1 MYLHFYQG
9 RFCHLPN
16 PFFVLQF
23 YGKQNPRIDMWHV
36 HDILEHLGLGHA
48 LGKVVPDIWVT
59 LAIPPVWARSCKQA
73 CKDSYWQRT
82 FLWQA
87 LKLWLLEQKSYWADL
102 SVWTSPPS
110 PLSGSSRCLR
120 RLGETSK
127 RDVLHLIVK
136 EKLLKV
142 AMHLTWILHC
152 LFKIYSDVQLLAK
165 EELTQ
170 WHAQIFLL
178 V

>member
-1 MYLHFYQG
+1 MYL
-9 RFCHLPN
+9 HLPN

-59 LAIPPVWARSCKQA
+59 LAIPPVWAKSCKQA

-82 FLWQA
+82 FHLSYGFLNKSPIKQIYLLWA
-87 LKLWLLEQKSYWADL
+87 SSL
-102 SVWTSPPS
+102 SS
-110 PLSGSSRCLR
+110 LSGSSRCLR
-120 RLGETSK
+120 TLGETSK
-127 RDVLHLIVK
+127 RDVLQLIVK
-136 EKLLKV
+136 KKLLRA

-165 EELTQ
+165 EEQTK
-170 WHAQIFLL
+170 WPVHIFLL

>member
-9 RFCHLPN
+9 GLCHLLD

-48 LGKVVPDIWVT
+48 LGKVVPDIWVI
-59 LAIPPVWARSCKQA
+59 LAIPPVWTSSCKQA
-73 CKDSYWQRT
+73 WKDSYWQKT
-82 FLWQA
+82 FFYA
-87 LKLWLLEQKSYWADL
+87 LHSSYGFWNKSPIKLIYLLGAS
-102 SVWTSPPS
+102 SPS
-110 PLSGSSRCLR
+110 PLSGCLR

-136 EKLLKV
+136 EKLLEV